1 MCLLP
6 VPGQSLERLA
16 QHVRGQVLDLHA
28 RDQHEAVVAQD
39 PLDVRS
45 ARAVVPLQE
54 GIARPQPER
63 RRHER
68 EHTVRERRTAGNPSD
83 RLAYE
88 ICVNPG
94 KLAPAKDPSGHQRW
108 QELPQ
113 AARRPPKLAD
123 EGPDATVRNPEI
135 ARFHDNLEKSG
146 SP

>member
-1 MCLLP
+1 MRFAG
-6 VPGQSLERLA
+6 VGAHLA
-16 QHVRGQVLDLHA
+16 CRSQGQVDDCI
-28 RDQHEAVVAQD
+28 RT
-39 PLDVRS
+39 
-45 ARAVVPLQE
+45 
-54 GIARPQPER
+54 I
-63 RRHER
+63 ER
-68 EHTVRERRTAGNPSD
+68 EGVRERRTAGNPSD

-94 KLAPAKDPSGHQRW
+94 KLAPAKDPTGHQRW

-135 ARFHDNLEKSG
+135 ARFHDNLENSG